1 MSPYYNAKLAFTRKC
16 LRQCEKPGALPGIRF
31 LWILL
36 TAAAYRDLLKQV
48 KKTIQCIC
56 SNNALFEWK
65 GDGGNYFF

>member
-48 KKTIQCIC
+48 KKNDSMHLQQQCFIRM
-56 SNNALFEWK
+56 ER
-65 GDGGNYFF
+65 